1 MPRLFFHIAYN
12 GTPYHGWQIQPNS
25 STVQGEIT
33 DALTRLN
40 SNEPI
45 EIVGCGRTDTGVHAA
60 NYYFHV
66 DISTYSPEELKFKLN
81 KMLPESIV
89 VFRVFSVPNELHARF
104 DARWRTYRYFIHQ
117 EKDPFKENQSW
128 YFTPSLDMLAMNEAA
143 KLLHGN
149 QDFTSFAR
157 LHTDVKTNNCEVKK
171 ANWYIN
177 ENKQLV
183 FEITAN
189 RFLRNMV
196 RAIVGTLVDV
206 GLNKISS
213 RDVESILK
221 AKDRQEASVSAPAC
235 GLFLWNVE
243 YDAISE

>member
-25 STVQGEIT
+25 SSVQGEIT

-40 SNEPI
+40 GNEPI
-45 EIVGCGRTDTGVHAA
+45 EIVGCGRTDTGVHASC
-60 NYYFHV
+60 YYFHA
-66 DISTYSPEELKFKLN
+66 DLSILSPKELKFKLN

-89 VFRVFSVPNELHARF
+89 VYNVFPVSNELHARF

-117 EKDPFKENQSW
+117 EKNPFQQDKSW
-128 YFTPSLDMLAMNEAA
+128 FFTPDLDMLVMNEAA
-143 KLLHGN
+143 EKLVGKH
-149 QDFTSFAR
+149 DFTSFAK
-157 LHTDVKTNNCEVKK
+157 LHTDVKTNICEVKYAK
-171 ANWYIN
+171 WTKVEN
-177 ENKQLV
+177 EFY

-206 GLNKISS
+206 GLKKMTPEEFIS
-213 RDVESILK
+213 VMEQK
-221 AKDRQEASVSAPAC
+221 NRQEASISAPAC
-235 GLFLWNVE
+235 GLFLWDVV
-243 YDAISE
+243 YDDLMK